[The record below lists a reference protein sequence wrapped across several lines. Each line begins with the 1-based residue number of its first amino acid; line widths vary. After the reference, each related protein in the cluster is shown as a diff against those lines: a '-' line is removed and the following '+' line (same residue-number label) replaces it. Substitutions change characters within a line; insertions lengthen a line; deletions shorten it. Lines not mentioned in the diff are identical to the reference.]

1 LEFLRAFAFARKRAV
16 IFIFGLLSFS
26 SVKLFFR
33 PRFPLAT
40 FSAIRAYSSDFM
52 TPLIALAEHV
62 FFRISALTQGVS
74 ALHRMI

>member
-16 IFIFGLLSFS
+16 IFLFGLLSFS
-26 SVKLFFR
+26 SVKLFFC
-33 PRFPLAT
+33 PSFLLAT

-62 FFRISALTQGVS
+62 FFRISALTQGVD